1 MGKEIAVAN
10 TLYVLKY
17 FLYYL
22 VVILLLT
29 NLKYLKKKTSF
40 VNFRITGMILE
51 CLNFT
56 FESF

>member
-1 MGKEIAVAN
+1 MGREIAVAN

-17 FLYYL
+17 FSVLSCCYL
-22 VVILLLT
+22 AVNKFEIF
-29 NLKYLKKKTSF
+29 KKKTSF

-56 FESF
+56 FKSF